1 MLNYRYPN
9 RFQLKNEIAAKLND
23 YPMIKLVLQP
33 IVENAIYHGMDD
45 SKPLMRIELTSEVTP
60 QALLLYIKDDGVGM
74 SEETLERLNRS
85 LAGAENAGEMRNSGG
100 IGLKNVNER
109 IKLHYGNSYGLKVSS
124 VSGQGTKVILQL
136 PLEVR
141 EGHY

>member
-1 MLNYRYPN
+1 
-9 RFQLKNEIAAKLND
+9 
-23 YPMIKLVLQP
+23 
-33 IVENAIYHGMDD
+33 
-45 SKPLMRIELTSEVTP
+45 
-60 QALLLYIKDDGVGM
+60 
-74 SEETLERLNRS
+74 
-85 LAGAENAGEMRNSGG
+85 MRNSGG

-124 VSGQGTKVILQL
+124 VSGKGTKVILQL